1 MSSDMG
7 ANTRSK
13 ALPWLAALAA
23 VALVAVLLLLTL
35 PRGERPPEDTSG
47 RDAEV
52 ATPSQG
58 SPSADPRP
66 PGPSAAPP
74 GIASGA
80 DAGVS
85 SGLVSEAPPSESP
98 PSQHPVNLDK
108 LRERLPGNL
117 YWELAAPTKDPEVLR
132 KRAQETQRWN
142 ALYGKVQSNTASD
155 EEIHQYYDHRR
166 QVSEDFIAFANL
178 VLQEH
183 GTQLSEQERGLYELS
198 IQMHRTRLAEL
209 PGQVEGALERARL
222 QTQRREAWR
231 GGKGGP

>member
-47 RDAEV
+47 REATA
-52 ATPSQG
+52 ATPARD
-58 SPSADPRP
+58 SAVPP
-66 PGPSAAPP
+66 PGASVAPP
-74 GIASGA
+74 GSAPLG
-80 DAGVS
+80 DAGVT

-98 PSQHPVNLDK
+98 PSQHPVDLDK

-132 KRAQETQRWN
+132 KRAQEAQRWN
-142 ALYGKVQSNTASD
+142 ALYGKVQSNTATD

-166 QVSEDFIAFANL
+166 QVSEDFIAFASL

-183 GTQLSEQERGLYELS
+183 GAQLSEQERGLYELS

-222 QTQRREAWR
+222 QAQRREAWR